1 MTSQRR
7 TSLGLRA
14 ISLLTVAFG
23 LLTIREGGS
32 ILFGTEASRL
42 AAGDYVPF
50 VLWFNFIAG
59 FAYLIAGV
67 GLWLQRR
74 WAATLSV
81 IILAATL
88 LIFAAF
94 GLHVY
99 LGGAY
104 EQRTFVAM
112 SLRAIVWAVVVA
124 LVWRGPLSGRINRS
138 RTQL

>member
-1 MTSQRR
+1 
-7 TSLGLRA
+7 LGLRA

>member
-1 MTSQRR
+1 M
-7 TSLGLRA
+7 
-14 ISLLTVAFG
+14 
-23 LLTIREGGS
+23 
-32 ILFGTEASRL
+32 
-42 AAGDYVPF
+42 PF

-124 LVWRGPLSGRINRS
+124 LAWRGPLSGRINRS

>member
-74 WAATLSV
+74 WARRCLPSFIRRKPISSISARTLQPPPPS
-81 IILAATL
+81 
-88 LIFAAF
+88 
-94 GLHVY
+94 
-99 LGGAY
+99 
-104 EQRTFVAM
+104 
-112 SLRAIVWAVVVA
+112 S
-124 LVWRGPLSGRINRS
+124 SS
-138 RTQL
+138 